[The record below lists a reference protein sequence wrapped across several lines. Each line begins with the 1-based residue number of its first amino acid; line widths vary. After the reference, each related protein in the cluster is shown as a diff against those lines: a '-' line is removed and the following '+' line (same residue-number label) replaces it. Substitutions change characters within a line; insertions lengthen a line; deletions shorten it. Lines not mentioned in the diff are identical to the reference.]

1 MYQPENWKF
10 EKFRDIKNLKDL
22 DWYDKNVSLITED
35 NWRPLEK
42 QDFVLYVYNEEGS
55 RASFGQNI
63 RYWREKHGKDPSIM
77 FASNFKKIGGG
88 RGKTYEYDISDAKFD
103 SKDRLVIDTPR
114 MRHDGY
120 SFTDDVAGRKGFY
133 LIENMPIFLQF
144 INYSQIP
151 QTK

>member
-1 MYQPENWKF
+1 MYQPF
-10 EKFRDIKNLKDL
+10 EKFRDMKNLKDL
-22 DWYDKNVSLITED
+22 DWYDENVSLITED
-35 NWRPLEK
+35 NWRPLEQ

-55 RASFGQNI
+55 RTSFGQNI
-63 RYWREKHGKDPSIM
+63 RYWREIYGNDPSIWV
-77 FASNFKKIGGG
+77 ASNFKKIGGG

-103 SKDRLVIDTPR
+103 SKDRLVIDAPR
-114 MRHDGY
+114 TRHNGY
-120 SFTDDVAGRKGFY
+120 SFTADVARQKGMY